1 MNKLIKRIRTSF
13 YDDEQIMKDA
23 LIYIIKELA
32 EIKKLLTPKQQKVY
46 KQPTNNSIDIIV
58 GKEGDK

>member
-13 YDDEQIMKDA
+13 YDDEQIGQDT

-46 KQPTNNSIDIIV
+46 KQPTNNPKDIIV